1 MGNRI
6 EALLKNFTTVFIK
19 NIGIALA
26 LILLA
31 SATLSPQKAPNF
43 AADMILGNW
52 MDENNEVLVSIYK
65 VNNKYFGKTLWIQN
79 RSHPGQPLIK
89 EEQHW
94 IGMVVMKDF
103 VWQNNE
109 WSNGT
114 IYHARE
120 NQTYSAFISPVNQN
134 TIKVTGFVWFRFL
147 SQSATF
153 HRTTRKR

>member
-1 MGNRI
+1 MHTIRT
-6 EALLKNFTTVFIK
+6 FTAVFIK
-19 NIGIALA
+19 NISIALA
-26 LILLA
+26 LILLT

-114 IYHARE
+114 IYNARE
-120 NQTYSAFISPVNQN
+120 NQTYSAFISAVNQN
-134 TIKVTGFVWFRFL
+134 TIKVTGFMWFRFL

-153 HRTTRKR
+153 QRTTRKR